1 MFDGTGFNPLLT
13 TDPNGNTFTVD
24 LNLDGTTT
32 PTLFRAGGQSGP
44 VASLIVPN
52 IPEPASGFLAIFGL
66 AGILYIC
73 AGALSSPHAAAANQR
88 RISARGTTPVFSARM
103 MPRRKSTKYGID

>member
-1 MFDGTGFNPLLT
+1 MTFLLSFSGPALSAPNGTSSFGSTFAFGMFDGTGFNPLLT

-24 LNLDGTTT
+24 VNLDGTTT

-73 AGALSSPHAAAANQR
+73 AGALS
-88 RISARGTTPVFSARM
+88 
-103 MPRRKSTKYGID
+103 